1 MLAVEQGIPGMLIFV
16 ALVFYSLLAAER
28 MYHQLP
34 NKESQYIVMSAIL
47 SLIVILSLLLINDLV
62 ETDKIGSF
70 FFIILA
76 ILVNQELSLLKKDDV
91 KEEVSST

>member
-1 MLAVEQGIPGMLIFV
+1 MILFV
-16 ALVFYSLLAAER
+16 ILVFYTLLAAER

-34 NKESQYIVMSAIL
+34 KKESRWIVMSGVL
-47 SLIVILSLLLINDLV
+47 SLIVILSLLLINDLI

-76 ILVNQELSLLKKDDV
+76 LLVNQELSLLKKNDA